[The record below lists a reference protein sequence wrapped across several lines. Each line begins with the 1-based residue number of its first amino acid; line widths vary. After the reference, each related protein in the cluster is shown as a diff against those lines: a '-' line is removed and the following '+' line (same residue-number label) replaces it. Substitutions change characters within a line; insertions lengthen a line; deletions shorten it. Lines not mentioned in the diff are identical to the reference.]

1 MLKRLRGYNMAKRND
16 KDKWDLEAQNASA
29 AQFLTY
35 IASTGASNE
44 KYEIRYEDENI
55 WMSQKMLAQVYGI
68 EVNSINYHIKKIFLD
83 AELEEASVIRKIRIT
98 GSDGKSYAVNH
109 YNLQVIIALGF
120 KIDNEKAIAFRK
132 WANQIVSEY
141 TIKGWVMDVPRLKDG
156 SPITDKYFER
166 QLERIR
172 EIRLSERKFY
182 QKITDLYATAIDYD
196 RTSNLT
202 RIFYATVQNKMHCAV
217 HGHTAA
223 EILYTRADA
232 EKKNMGLTNWEDGPD
247 GKIKKSDVIIAKNY
261 LTNEEL
267 GILER
272 MVNAFLEYAET
283 QTMRKIPLTMED
295 WKIRLDQFLKLFDQH
310 APKYVGDP
318 VDAYKAQL
326 YAESEF
332 ERYRIVQDR
341 IFMSDYDRYLL
352 ELEEQI
358 KNDETEKDKDSK

>member
-1 MLKRLRGYNMAKRND
+1 MAKRND

-68 EVNSINYHIKKIFLD
+68 EVNSINYHIKKIFSD
-83 AELEEASVIRKIRIT
+83 AELDESSVIRKIRIT

-295 WKIRLDQFLKLFDQH
+295 WKTRLDQFLKLFDQH
-310 APKYVGDP
+310 APKYAGDP

>member
-1 MLKRLRGYNMAKRND
+1 MAKKKKSN
-16 KDKWDLEAQNASA
+16 WDNLEPQKSSA
-29 AQFLTY
+29 AQYLTY
-35 IASTGASNE
+35 IASVGQVDE
-44 KYEIRYEDENI
+44 RFEIRYEDENI
-55 WMSQKMLAQVYGI
+55 WMSQKMLAQVYGV
-68 EVNSINYHIKKIFLD
+68 EVPNISYHLRKLFQD
-83 AELEEASVIRKIRIT
+83 AELDKNSVIKEILIT
-98 GSDGKSYAVNH
+98 AQDGKKYTVNH

-156 SPITDKYFER
+156 SPITDKYFEH

-196 RTSNLT
+196 KTSNLT
-202 RIFYATVQNKMHCAV
+202 RIFYATVQNRMHCAV
-217 HGHTAA
+217 HGHT
-223 EILYTRADA
+223 D
-232 EKKNMGLTNWEDGPD
+232 D
-247 GKIKKSDVIIAKNY
+247 
-261 LTNEEL
+261 EL

-295 WKIRLDQFLKLFDQH
+295 WKTRLDKFLTLFDQH
-310 APKYVGDP
+310 ASKYAGDP
-318 VDAYKAQL
+318 IDAYKAQL

-332 ERYRIVQDR
+332 EKCRIIQDKL
-341 IFMSDYDRYLL
+341 FMSDYDRYLL
-352 ELEEQI
+352 ALEEEI
-358 KNDETEKDKDSK
+358 KRDRGESKGK

>member
-1 MLKRLRGYNMAKRND
+1 
-16 KDKWDLEAQNASA
+16 
-29 AQFLTY
+29 
-35 IASTGASNE
+35 
-44 KYEIRYEDENI
+44 
-55 WMSQKMLAQVYGI
+55 
-68 EVNSINYHIKKIFLD
+68 
-83 AELEEASVIRKIRIT
+83 
-98 GSDGKSYAVNH
+98 
-109 YNLQVIIALGF
+109 
-120 KIDNEKAIAFRK
+120 
-132 WANQIVSEY
+132 
-141 TIKGWVMDVPRLKDG
+141 MDVPRLKDG

-295 WKIRLDQFLKLFDQH
+295 WKSRLDQFLKLFDQH
-310 APKYVGDP
+310 APKYAGDP

-341 IFMSDYDRYLL
+341 IFLSDYDRYLL

-358 KNDETEKDKDSK
+358 KNDETEKDKDYFCPAKKVEAVSTVGAGDSFGAAFLVEYLSGKTPDKALEKGANISAQVVKYTEAVPDIY

>member
-1 MLKRLRGYNMAKRND
+1 MKKLKRKTDRNLPEPQ
-16 KDKWDLEAQNASA
+16 KSSA

-35 IASTGASNE
+35 IASTGDGGESF
-44 KYEIRYEDENI
+44 EIRYEDENI
-55 WMSQKMLAQVYGI
+55 WMSQKMLAAVYGI
-68 EVNSINYHIKKIFLD
+68 EVNSINYHIKKIFAD
-83 AELEEASVIRKIRIT
+83 AELDEGAVIRKIRTT
-98 GSDGKSYAVNH
+98 GPDGKSYSVNH

-172 EIRLSERKFY
+172 EIRISERMFY
-182 QKITDLYATAIDYD
+182 QKVTDLYATAIDYD
-196 RTSNLT
+196 RSSNTT
-202 RIFYATVQNKMHCAV
+202 RLFYATVQNRMHCAV

-223 EILYTRADA
+223 EILATRADA
-232 EKKNMGLTNWEDGPD
+232 GKDHMGLTHWEDGPE
-247 GKIKKSDVIIAKNY
+247 GKIRKSDVVVAKNY
-261 LTNEEL
+261 LTDEEL

-283 QTMRKIPLTMED
+283 QTLRKIPLTMAD
-295 WKIRLDQFLKLFDQH
+295 WKTRLDKFLELFDRH
-310 APKYVGDP
+310 APKYEGDP
-318 VDAYKAQL
+318 VTACKAQL

-332 ERYRIVQDR
+332 EKYRIVQDR
-341 IFMSDYDRYLL
+341 LFVSDYDRFLL
-352 ELEEQI
+352 ALEEEVGKQRQGQEGEDG
-358 KNDETEKDKDSK
+358 KV

>member
-1 MLKRLRGYNMAKRND
+1 MAKKKKSN
-16 KDKWDLEAQNASA
+16 WDNLEPQKSSA
-29 AQFLTY
+29 AQYLTY
-35 IASTGASNE
+35 IASVGQVDE
-44 KYEIRYEDENI
+44 RFEIRYEDENI
-55 WMSQKMLAQVYGI
+55 WMSQKMLAQVYGV
-68 EVNSINYHIKKIFLD
+68 EVPNISYHLRKLFQD
-83 AELEEASVIRKIRIT
+83 AELDKNLVIKEILIT
-98 GSDGKSYAVNH
+98 AQDGKKYTVNH

-120 KIDNEKAIAFRK
+120 KIDNEKAVAFRK

-156 SPITDKYFER
+156 SPITDKYFEH

-196 RTSNLT
+196 KTSNLT
-202 RIFYATVQNKMHCAV
+202 RIFYATVQNRMHCAV

-223 EILYTRADA
+223 EILYTRANADK
-232 EKKNMGLTNWEDGPD
+232 EHMGLTNWEDGPD
-247 GKIKKSDVIIAKNY
+247 GKIKKSDVVIAKNY
-261 LTNEEL
+261 LTDDEL

-295 WKIRLDQFLKLFDQH
+295 WKTRLDKFLTLFDQH
-310 APKYVGDP
+310 APKYAGDP
-318 VDAYKAQL
+318 IDAYKAQL

-332 ERYRIVQDR
+332 EKYRIVQDKL
-341 IFMSDYDRYLL
+341 FMSDYDRYLL
-352 ELEEQI
+352 ALEEEAKKAHAENAEGEQR
-358 KNDETEKDKDSK
+358 

>member
-1 MLKRLRGYNMAKRND
+1 MAKKKKSN
-16 KDKWDLEAQNASA
+16 WDNLEPQKSSA
-29 AQFLTY
+29 AQYLTY
-35 IASTGASNE
+35 IASVGQVDE
-44 KYEIRYEDENI
+44 RFEIRYEDENI
-55 WMSQKMLAQVYGI
+55 WMSQKMLAQVYGV
-68 EVNSINYHIKKIFLD
+68 EVPNIAYHLRKLFQD
-83 AELEEASVIRKIRIT
+83 AELDKNSVIKEILIT
-98 GSDGKSYAVNH
+98 AQDGKKYTVNH

-120 KIDNEKAIAFRK
+120 KIDNEKAVAFRK

-156 SPITDKYFER
+156 SPITDKYFEH

-202 RIFYATVQNKMHCAV
+202 RIFYATVQNRIHCAV

-232 EKKNMGLTNWEDGPD
+232 GKEHMGLTNWEDGPD
-247 GKIKKSDVIIAKNY
+247 GKIKKSDAVIAKNY
-261 LTNEEL
+261 LTDEEL

-295 WKIRLDQFLKLFDQH
+295 WKTRLDKFLTLFDQH
-310 APKYVGDP
+310 APKYAGDP
-318 VDAYKAQL
+318 IDAYKAQL

-332 ERYRIVQDR
+332 EKYRVVQDKL
-341 IFMSDYDRYLL
+341 FMSDYDRYLIA
-352 ELEEQI
+352 LEEEI
-358 KNDETEKDKDSK
+358 KKNERGGGRE

>member
-1 MLKRLRGYNMAKRND
+1 MAKRNG

-98 GSDGKSYAVNH
+98 GSDGKSYVVNH

-232 EKKNMGLTNWEDGPD
+232 EKKNMGLTNWEDGSD

-295 WKIRLDQFLKLFDQH
+295 WKTRLDQFLKLFDQH
-310 APKYVGDP
+310 APKYAGDP

-341 IFMSDYDRYLL
+341 IFMSDYDRYLI